1 MATDTK
7 STSGT
12 EATDKSEATGT
23 EAEHEQTD
31 EQTSTES
38 EDEETSTTD
47 GSKEDPDDV
56 SEKLDFWK
64 RQARE
69 NEKELKRLRKI
80 EEDRRNA
87 ELSETEKLAK
97 ERDDLRVTLDDLHRK
112 VIATELGLSP
122 ELAERLKGSTEEEL
136 REDAERFAAL
146 VKPPKPKP
154 TDVGIGSPGES
165 GDAPIDPVELH
176 RRAMKGRRL

>member
-7 STSGT
+7 PTTGT
-12 EATDKSEATGT
+12 DAADKSEATGT
-23 EAEHEQTD
+23 EAEHETTD
-31 EQTSTES
+31 EQTSTEP
-38 EDEETSTTD
+38 EGDETSETD
-47 GSKEDPDDV
+47 DSKNDPDD
-56 SEKLDFWK
+56 EKLDFWK

-69 NEKELKRLRKI
+69 NEKELKRLRKL

-97 ERDDLRVTLDDLHRK
+97 ERDELRGELEELRRK
-112 VIATELGLSP
+112 AIASELGLSP
-122 ELAERLKGSTEEEL
+122 ELAARLVGSNEEEL
-136 REDAERFAAL
+136 REDAERLAAL

-165 GDAPIDPVELH
+165 GDAPVDPVELH
-176 RRAMKGRRL
+176 RRAMQGRRL